1 MLTIYRK
8 DDCLDTTALRD
19 INLAKR
25 KISKKKIKNKNKVI
39 KQKKNKQKN
48 RNANIQ
54 KYEIIKAVF
63 YSQS

>member
-25 KISKKKIKNKNKVI
+25 KIEKLSAVLGII
-39 KQKKNKQKN
+39 Y
-48 RNANIQ
+48 NINLTDTVMERVL
-54 KYEIIKAVF
+54 YIFTLFVTGA
-63 YSQS
+63 

>member
-25 KISKKKIKNKNKVI
+25 KISKKNKKIKQSNKTN
-39 KQKKNKQKN
+39 KKNTPKN
-48 RNANIQ
+48 RNANILE
-54 KYEIIKAVF
+54 YEIIKAVF